1 MCCFLFIIIKREG
14 QSIYMNT
21 FKTVQISRIGLFTA
35 LTIVMSQISIPMPYG
50 VPMTMQTFI
59 IPLVA
64 LLLGKKEGTLVAIIY
79 IILGMMGL
87 PVFAGFTGGLGIVL
101 GPTGGFILS
110 FPLLAFCAGIASQK
124 KNKFSIFMWLLTG
137 SVLNFFVGMLYFSLM
152 TSNSLW
158 IAFTACVLPFIPTTL
173 IKIGFI
179 MLVGKKLQNL
189 MLKRLPN

>member
-1 MCCFLFIIIKREG
+1 
-14 QSIYMNT
+14 MNT
-21 FKTVQISRIGLFTA
+21 FKTAQISRIGLFTA

-64 LLLGKKEGTLVAIIY
+64 LLLGKKEGTLVSIIY
-79 IILGMMGL
+79 IILGMIGL

-110 FPLLAFCAGIASQK
+110 FPLLAICAGIASQK
-124 KNKFSIFMWLLTG
+124 KNKSSVFLWLLTG
-137 SVLNFFVGMLYFSLM
+137 SLLNFLVGMLYFSLM

-158 IAFTACVLPFIPTTL
+158 VAFTACVLPFIPTTL

-189 MLKRLPN
+189 MLKKLPN